1 MSDGRVLRPGSQ
13 SREILFSELPAR
25 PELEPKAPPAY
36 PADFG
41 EYYDKLPSHKLRER
55 YDKEPEF
62 RKMVD
67 AFLDDREKGKGAF

>member
-13 SREILFSELPAR
+13 SREILLSDM
-25 PELEPKAPPAY
+25 PERRDLASKPPQY
-36 PADFG
+36 PEDFG
-41 EYYDKLPSHKLRER
+41 QIYDKMPSHKLRER

-67 AFLDDREKGKGAF
+67 AFLADREKGKAN